1 MSKPH
6 AAFADTD
13 AFADLPQTAPLE
25 MPAQSLDSWTRS
37 GPLPKHAKRIMIFR
51 RGVLFIGAAIL
62 CACALSANIGE
73 YLRNGVTPLEWAAL
87 VLFTPLLLGLSFL
100 PLGGAGGEPPFVAP
114 LATLAAAPL
123 PVLAAVAG
131 TSPDDMA
138 RRLAAA
144 GLPGATASSSVL
156 QLAGPDRKQQIRV
169 LGQVLAAR

>member
-1 MSKPH
+1 MRIQREWATPLT
-6 AAFADTD
+6 AGAFGLLAVT
-13 AFADLPQTAPLE
+13 
-25 MPAQSLDSWTRS
+25 
-37 GPLPKHAKRIMIFR
+37 
-51 RGVLFIGAAIL
+51 GVLMFFHLDTGLNKAAHEWL
-62 CACALSANIGE
+62 GWVLLAGVGLHLASNFMAFQR
-73 YLRNGVTPLEWAAL
+73 YLRMPRPRA
-87 VLFTPLLLGLSFL
+87 VLAGFVLLLGLSFL

-123 PVLAAVAG
+123 SVLAAVAG

>member
-1 MSKPH
+1 MAKVLWRSTLGAPS
-6 AAFADTD
+6 ASEAFSEGP
-13 AFADLPQTAPLE
+13 FE
-25 MPAQSLDSWTRS
+25 DSTT
-37 GPLPKHAKRIMIFR
+37 
-51 RGVLFIGAAIL
+51 V
-62 CACALSANIGE
+62 
-73 YLRNGVTPLEWAAL
+73 
-87 VLFTPLLLGLSFL
+87 
-100 PLGGAGGEPPFVAP
+100 
-114 LATLAAAPL
+114 AAAPL